1 MSQQILAGVYD
12 SVTTPESLSNFIL
25 IERPSVPGRVFHN
38 LVHER
43 RIGVSTSI
51 CDFCS
56 EPHVA
61 WRYPAD
67 SFVAYAVAG
76 IVGRSVG
83 DWAACSICHA
93 LIEAGD
99 RSALVERSL
108 SRLLEKHPEM
118 RPDEAELRNDLAL
131 LHRMFFAYQTGAA
144 TAAAVL
150 PVV

>member
-1 MSQQILAGVYD
+1 VWA
-12 SVTTPESLSNFIL
+12 SLSLTNH
-25 IERPSVPGRVFHN
+25 PSNESFFADNQPIRSFSN
-38 LVHER
+38 SIDKKEE
-43 RIGVSTSI
+43 GVSISI

-61 WRYPAD
+61 WRYPAH

-76 IVGRSVG
+76 IVGQSVG
-83 DWAACSICHA
+83 DWAACAVCHA

-108 SRLLEKHPEM
+108 SRLLEKHPDM
-118 RPDEAELRNDLAL
+118 RPDEAELRNELAL
-131 LHRMFFAYQTGAA
+131 LHGMFFAHQTGAA
-144 TAAAVL
+144 AAAL